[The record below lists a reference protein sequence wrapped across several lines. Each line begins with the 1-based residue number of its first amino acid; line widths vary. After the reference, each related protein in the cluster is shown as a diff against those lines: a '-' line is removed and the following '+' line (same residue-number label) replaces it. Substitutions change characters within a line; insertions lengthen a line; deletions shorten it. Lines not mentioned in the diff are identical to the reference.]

1 MPIIDPTVAL
11 STRQEAFCRHY
22 AVSGNA
28 ADAARQAGYSERSA
42 RQTGCAL
49 LERPY
54 IVERLRRIRLSWKR
68 TERDEARIL
77 LARSEQAWDA
87 AVASGSAYM
96 MLRVLRFQAEIA
108 GLVGSA
114 KGTRARLWPLAHEDE
129 LGEVGAGEA
138 LEAGTEPGPLA
149 EAVRCGRDRA
159 RGALERHH
167 ARRKALEGQEGFDGA
182 AHEEAALK
190 LAEAVEDRTRLPVC
204 FEPPA
209 PASPED
215 LPPAD
220 DPPEET
226 YEDYPWAGRD
236 RTGDADWIDDDRAD
250 GAEHDW
256 LYQRRHG
263 YADIYDPWSPEEV
276 EQRRRSRIEREEEA
290 PPPPRPDEDWD
301 DEHRDDDWTGP
312 AGKKRTKKKKKKGR
326 KSRTGDGPD
335 RQAGDWFDSVE
346 FPPGHD
352 IA

>member
-114 KGTRARLWPLAHEDE
+114 KGTRARLWPLPHEDE

-149 EAVRCGRDRA
+149 EAVRSGCDRA
-159 RGALERHH
+159 RGALEHHH
-167 ARRKALEGQEGFDGA
+167 ARRKAMEGQEGFDGA
-182 AHEEAALK
+182 AHEEAALR
-190 LAEAVEDRTRLPVC
+190 LAEAVEERMRLPVT
-204 FEPPA
+204 FAPLSEPA
-209 PASPED
+209 ND

-220 DPPEET
+220 DPPEQV

-236 RTGDADWIDDDRAD
+236 RTGDPDWIDDDRAD

-256 LYQRRHG
+256 LYQRRNN

-276 EQRRRSRIEREEEA
+276 EQRRQSRLEREEEA
-290 PPPPRPDEDWD
+290 FRLRDPDGDEDDWNDD
-301 DEHRDDDWTGP
+301 DEHRDDD
-312 AGKKRTKKKKKKGR
+312 
-326 KSRTGDGPD
+326 PD
-335 RQAGDWFDSVE
+335 RQDGDWFDSIE

>member
-114 KGTRARLWPLAHEDE
+114 GGSRARLWPLAHEDE
-129 LGEVGAGEA
+129 QGEIGAGEA

-149 EAVRCGRDRA
+149 EAVRSGRDRA

-167 ARRKALEGQEGFDGA
+167 ARREAMEGQEGFDGA
-182 AHEEAALK
+182 AHEEAALR
-190 LAEAVEDRTRLPVC
+190 LAEAVEERMRLPVR
-204 FEPPA
+204 FGPPPA
-209 PASPED
+209 PAND

-220 DPPEET
+220 DPPEQV

-256 LYQRRHG
+256 LYQRRNG

-276 EQRRRSRIEREEEA
+276 EQRRQSRLEREEEA
-290 PPPPRPDEDWD
+290 LRLRGPDGDED
-301 DEHRDDDWTGP
+301 DEGRD
-312 AGKKRTKKKKKKGR
+312 
-326 KSRTGDGPD
+326 
-335 RQAGDWFDSVE
+335 GDWDEGEDWFASIE
-346 FPPGHD
+346 FPPAHD

>member
-42 RQTGCAL
+42 RQTGCGL

-114 KGTRARLWPLAHEDE
+114 GGNRARLWPLPHEDE

-149 EAVRCGRDRA
+149 EAVRSGRDRA
-159 RGALERHH
+159 RGALERHRE
-167 ARRKALEGQEGFDGA
+167 RREEMEAQEGFDGA
-182 AHEEAALK
+182 AHEEAALR
-190 LAEAVEDRTRLPVC
+190 LAEAVEDRLRLPVT
-204 FEPPA
+204 FAPLPEPA
-209 PASPED
+209 ND

-220 DPPEET
+220 DPPEQV

-236 RTGDADWIDDDRAD
+236 RTDDADWIDDDRAD

-256 LYQRRHG
+256 LYQRRNN

-276 EQRRRSRIEREEEA
+276 EERRQNLIEREEAALRLRGPGGDDDDEG
-290 PPPPRPDEDWD
+290 RDGDWDEGEDWF
-301 DEHRDDDWTGP
+301 
-312 AGKKRTKKKKKKGR
+312 A
-326 KSRTGDGPD
+326 SI
-335 RQAGDWFDSVE
+335 E
-346 FPPGHD
+346 FPPAHD

>member
-1 MPIIDPTVAL
+1 MTLA
-11 STRQEAFCRHY
+11 RHP
-22 AVSGNA
+22 G
-28 ADAARQAGYSERSA
+28 
-42 RQTGCAL
+42 
-49 LERPY
+49 P

-114 KGTRARLWPLAHEDE
+114 GGSRARLWPMPHEDE
-129 LGEVGAGEA
+129 LGEIEAGEA

-159 RGALERHH
+159 QGALERHRE
-167 ARRKALEGQEGFDGA
+167 RREEMEAQEGFDGA
-182 AHEEAALK
+182 AHEEAARR
-190 LAEAVEDRTRLPVC
+190 LAEAVEDRTRLPVR

-209 PASPED
+209 PASPES

-220 DPPEET
+220 DPPEQV
-226 YEDYPWAGRD
+226 YEDCPWAGGGWS
-236 RTGDADWIDDDRAD
+236 GDADRIDDDRAD

-256 LYQRRHG
+256 LYQRRNG

-276 EQRRRSRIEREEEA
+276 EQRRRNRLEREEEA
-290 PPPPRPDEDWD
+290 LRPRGDE
-301 DEHRDDDWTGP
+301 DDDWTGP
-312 AGKKRTKKKKKKGR
+312 AGKKKTKKKRKKYSKN
-326 KSRTGDGPD
+326 RTGDGPD
-335 RQAGDWFDSVE
+335 RQDGDWFDSVE

>member
-1 MPIIDPTVAL
+1 MPIIDPAIAL

-28 ADAARQAGYSERSA
+28 AGAARQAGYSGRSA

-49 LERPY
+49 LERPW

-114 KGTRARLWPLAHEDE
+114 GGNRARLWPVAHEDE
-129 LGEVGAGEA
+129 FGEIEAGEA

-149 EAVRCGRDRA
+149 DAVRQGHARAERALARHCESREAVEA
-159 RGALERHH
+159 
-167 ARRKALEGQEGFDGA
+167 QEGFDEA
-182 AHEEAALK
+182 AHEAAARR
-190 LAEAVEDRTRLPVC
+190 LAAAVEERTRLPVR
-204 FEPPA
+204 FTPPPEPA
-209 PASPED
+209 ND
-215 LPPAD
+215 LLPAD

-226 YEDYPWAGRD
+226 YEDCPWAG
-236 RTGDADWIDDDRAD
+236 GDGGDEDGIDDDRAD

-256 LYQRRHG
+256 LYQRRNG
-263 YADIYDPWSPEEV
+263 YDDIYDPWAPDEV
-276 EQRRRSRIEREEEA
+276 EERRQSRLEREREEEA
-290 PPPPRPDEDWD
+290 RKNRAGEDGD
-301 DEHRDDDWTGP
+301 RD
-312 AGKKRTKKKKKKGR
+312 
-326 KSRTGDGPD
+326 GDPD
-335 RQAGDWFDSVE
+335 RQGGDWFDRVD
-346 FPPGHD
+346 FAPGHD

>member
-42 RQTGCAL
+42 RQTGGAL

-108 GLVGSA
+108 GLVKPVGGS
-114 KGTRARLWPLAHEDE
+114 RARLWPLAHEDE
-129 LGEVGAGEA
+129 QGEIEAGEA

-159 RGALERHH
+159 ESALERHR
-167 ARRKALEGQEGFDGA
+167 ASREALEAQEGFDGA
-182 AHEEAALK
+182 AHEEAALR
-190 LAEAVEDRTRLPVC
+190 LAEAVEERARLPVS
-204 FEPPA
+204 FGPPA
-209 PASPED
+209 PASPGG

-220 DPPEET
+220 DPPEQV
-226 YEDYPWAGRD
+226 YEDCPLAGPD

-256 LYQRRHG
+256 LYQRRNG
-263 YADIYDPWSPEEV
+263 YEDIYDPWSPEAV
-276 EQRRRSRIEREEEA
+276 EERRQDRLEREED
-290 PPPPRPDEDWD
+290 PFRPRGPDEDDDWD
-301 DEHRDDDWTGP
+301 DDDW
-312 AGKKRTKKKKKKGR
+312 
-326 KSRTGDGPD
+326 D
-335 RQAGDWFDSVE
+335 RQDGDWLDSAE
-346 FPPGHD
+346 FAPAHD

>member
-11 STRQEAFCRHY
+11 ATRQEAFCRHY

-42 RQTGCAL
+42 RQTGCGL

-114 KGTRARLWPLAHEDE
+114 GGSRTRLWPLPHEDE
-129 LGEVGAGEA
+129 LGEVEAGEA

-149 EAVRCGRDRA
+149 EAVRSGRDRA
-159 RGALERHH
+159 RGALERHRG
-167 ARRKALEGQEGFDGA
+167 RREALEMQEGFDGA
-182 AHEEAALK
+182 AHEEAALR
-190 LAEAVEDRTRLPVC
+190 LAEAVEERMRLPVR
-204 FEPPA
+204 FEPA
-209 PASPED
+209 PAPAND

-226 YEDYPWAGRD
+226 YEDCPWAVAD
-236 RTGDADWIDDDRAD
+236 RPGCEDRLDDDRAD
-250 GAEHDW
+250 NAEHDW

-263 YADIYDPWSPEEV
+263 YPDIYDRWSPEEV
-276 EQRRRSRIEREEEA
+276 EARRRSRIEREEEA
-290 PPPPRPDEDWD
+290 LRPRADE
-301 DEHRDDDWTGP
+301 DDDWTGS

>member
-11 STRQEAFCRHY
+11 ATRQEAFCRHY

-96 MLRVLRFQAEIA
+96 MLRVLRFQTEIA

-114 KGTRARLWPLAHEDE
+114 GGSRARLWPLPHEDE

-138 LEAGTEPGPLA
+138 LEVGTEPGPLA
-149 EAVRCGRDRA
+149 EAVRSGRDRA
-159 RGALERHH
+159 QGALERHH
-167 ARRKALEGQEGFDGA
+167 ARRETLEAQEGFDGA
-182 AHEEAALK
+182 AHEEAALR
-190 LAEAVEDRTRLPVC
+190 LAEAVEDRMRLPVC
-204 FEPPA
+204 FGPLPEPA
-209 PASPED
+209 ND

-220 DPPEET
+220 DPPEEV

-256 LYQRRHG
+256 LYQRRNN

-276 EQRRRSRIEREEEA
+276 EQRRRSRLEREEEA
-290 PPPPRPDEDWD
+290 LRPRDPDEDD
-301 DEHRDDDWTGP
+301 DGTGP

-326 KSRTGDGPD
+326 KRSTGDGPD
-335 RQAGDWFDSVE
+335 RQAGDWFDSIE